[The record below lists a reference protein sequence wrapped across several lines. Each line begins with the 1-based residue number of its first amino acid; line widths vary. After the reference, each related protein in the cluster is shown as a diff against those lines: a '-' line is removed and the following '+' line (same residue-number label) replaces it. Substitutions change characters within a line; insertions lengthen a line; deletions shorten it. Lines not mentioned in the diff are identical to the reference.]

1 MNAQN
6 IKYFKVPI
14 NKNNHLFKNHSI
26 NRKKFLTLKK
36 TKIRKTKYIYCFL
49 FIFIFLLVYLIFYF
63 IYIKNKS
70 KNVSTF
76 NKKIYEFTKNYD
88 KKLLKEIQRV
98 FDEKNKVNINEI
110 EDKYNL
116 LEKKTVKVKSTVH
129 VAFTLDPGYILETM
143 LTISS
148 ILVSQKRTT
157 KIIFH
162 LGVIYNFTAEYMI
175 KMYDLKNRFNNLT
188 VFNFYYLKEAITKMK
203 HFHKKGPACPGK
215 FELPELISDDVGRIL
230 LFDAGDLLVLR
241 DLTELYNYKMGDK
254 WVLGPAE
261 PFGLF
266 LLKRYKIKAYLNI
279 GSILLNINE
288 KKKNNFW
295 DKYTKNRHL
304 YSPGAPDQ
312 SLFNILVP
320 DDKKGY
326 FPLRFGGCTI
336 ISNDKDSDQ
345 LKFTNQYYNSFFNN
359 DFGKDHPENPKN
371 QITMVA
377 QMHNPVFVHQF
388 SGKWANGTGLKI
400 YRHLANYFMLLGGI
414 RDELCTKKPGY
425 CYN

>member
-14 NKNNHLFKNHSI
+14 NKNNHLFKNHSVS
-26 NRKKFLTLKK
+26 RKKFLTLKK

-116 LEKKTVKVKSTVH
+116 LEKQTVKVNSTVH

-175 KMYDLKNRFNNLT
+175 KMYDLKNRLNNLT

-254 WVLGPAE
+254 WVLGTAE
-261 PFGLF
+261 PFGLH
-266 LLKRYKIKAYLNI
+266 LLKRYKIKAYVNI

-288 KKKNNFW
+288 LKKNNFW

-304 YSPGAPDQ
+304 
-312 SLFNILVP
+312 
-320 DDKKGY
+320 
-326 FPLRFGGCTI
+326 
-336 ISNDKDSDQ
+336 
-345 LKFTNQYYNSFFNN
+345 
-359 DFGKDHPENPKN
+359 
-371 QITMVA
+371 
-377 QMHNPVFVHQF
+377 
-388 SGKWANGTGLKI
+388 
-400 YRHLANYFMLLGGI
+400 
-414 RDELCTKKPGY
+414 
-425 CYN
+425 